1 MKNNKTAGLEIPA
14 ELLKYGG
21 LSTIGRNTDEW
32 HEQLLERKVCP
43 RWLEKRSNHKAAK
56 ESDISDCNNW
66 RGITLLSVPSSLLT
80 NNIKPTSRCSRCN
93 ITRGAGWLPPRSI
106 MHRTNF
112 YIAQHYWT
120 VREIPAATV
129 NKLRRLQESIRQR
142 AQTITVE
149 YCQTVRN
156 LTESVNN
163 MLTFSWIEFQL
174 LCENRHWSHWIF
186 QHHYWCTPRTYTAPF
201 LFLLIINRLCHA
213 AGHGT
218 SHGIKWT
225 SQSRLTDLEFDDD
238 ISLVAETRGTL
249 HDMTTN
255 LEMEVENVGLRISA
269 NKTKNNA
276 GRRSR
281 SSATNHC
288 WRAERWWC
296 GLFYLRWQY
305 SGVRWRC
312 RSRRQ
317 L

>member
-1 MKNNKTAGLEIPA
+1 MADITVEETERAINAVKNNKTAGLDEIPA

-80 NNIKPTSRCSRCN
+80 NNIKPTSRCSWCN

-112 YIAQHYWT
+112 YIAQHYCT

-174 LCENRHWSHWIF
+174 LCENRHWSHWILR
-186 QHHYWCTPRTYTAPF
+186 HHYCQTMAGEEEDGAEQSGKTWRQPTWEEAEHTAMDRP
-201 LFLLIINRLCHA
+201 LWRQA
-213 AGHGT
+213 AAQCATGGT
-218 SHGIKWT
+218 KSK
-225 SQSRLTDLEFDDD
+225 
-238 ISLVAETRGTL
+238 
-249 HDMTTN
+249 
-255 LEMEVENVGLRISA
+255 
-269 NKTKNNA
+269 
-276 GRRSR
+276 
-281 SSATNHC
+281 
-288 WRAERWWC
+288 
-296 GLFYLRWQY
+296 
-305 SGVRWRC
+305 
-312 RSRRQ
+312 
-317 L
+317 